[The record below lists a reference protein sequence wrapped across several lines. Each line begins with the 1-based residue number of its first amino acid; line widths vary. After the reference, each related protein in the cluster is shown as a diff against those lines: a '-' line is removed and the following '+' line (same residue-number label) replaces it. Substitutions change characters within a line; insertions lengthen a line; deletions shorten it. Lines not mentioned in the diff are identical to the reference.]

1 MFLFGKKKN
10 SDDKKRLF
18 QRWHEFTTNSCYD
31 LNYIH
36 SADTQMM
43 ASVVLPKFKTVD
55 EQQQF
60 IDTLEHDIDA
70 YGLYLHHLSSTHK
83 HHIIAVGLAEDEG

>member
-1 MFLFGKKKN
+1 MFLFGKKKI

-18 QRWHEFTTNSCYD
+18 QRWHAFTTNSCYD

-36 SADTQMM
+36 NADMQMM

-55 EQQQF
+55 EHQQF
-60 IDTLEHDIDA
+60 IDTLAHDIDA
-70 YGLYLHHLSSTHK
+70 YGLYLHHMSSTHK
-83 HHIIAVGLAEDEG
+83 HHIITVSLAVDEG